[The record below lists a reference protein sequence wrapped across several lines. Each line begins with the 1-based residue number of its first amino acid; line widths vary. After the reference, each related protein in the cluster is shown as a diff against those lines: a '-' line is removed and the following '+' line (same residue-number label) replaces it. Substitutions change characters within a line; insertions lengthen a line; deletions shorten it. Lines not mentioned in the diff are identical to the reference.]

1 MNKQKI
7 ILYLLH
13 IANDGY
19 RTSLLLLLPFVA
31 QSFQINLTQVG
42 LLGTTMNA
50 LEAALAIPAGMIAL
64 RIGGMKTL
72 FIALISYSIGYVLM
86 SLAPHVFIVF
96 VAFIFAGVGFSLFH
110 PVAFA
115 IVARM
120 ATKQN
125 RGSLMGSFTA
135 IGDIG
140 RIGLS
145 SLITFLVSL
154 IGWKNASFSFF
165 LSTIVLVVL
174 TAFTI
179 FQKREKETINMS
191 RKELSYLSLLR
202 NNQFLLATSS
212 YMLDS
217 FTSST
222 LFIFLPFLFLARNI
236 EPVLL
241 GVVTSTY
248 FVGNIFGKVI
258 LGKLSDV
265 VGEKKVFIVSEV
277 VMSGLLILLTQTTY
291 IPFLL
296 FISVILGVVTKG
308 TVPVLT
314 SMLSRTVE
322 KTESYEQAYG
332 LNSMFVGI
340 SSGIAPV
347 CIGYIADR
355 LGIFSAFT
363 ILAAFGI
370 LAIIPSFFLQTAKRP

>member
-140 RIGLS
+140 RIGL
-145 SLITFLVSL
+145 
-154 IGWKNASFSFF
+154 
-165 LSTIVLVVL
+165 
-174 TAFTI
+174 
-179 FQKREKETINMS
+179 
-191 RKELSYLSLLR
+191 
-202 NNQFLLATSS
+202 
-212 YMLDS
+212 
-217 FTSST
+217 
-222 LFIFLPFLFLARNI
+222 
-236 EPVLL
+236 
-241 GVVTSTY
+241 
-248 FVGNIFGKVI
+248 
-258 LGKLSDV
+258 
-265 VGEKKVFIVSEV
+265 
-277 VMSGLLILLTQTTY
+277 
-291 IPFLL
+291 
-296 FISVILGVVTKG
+296 
-308 TVPVLT
+308 
-314 SMLSRTVE
+314 
-322 KTESYEQAYG
+322 
-332 LNSMFVGI
+332 
-340 SSGIAPV
+340 
-347 CIGYIADR
+347 
-355 LGIFSAFT
+355 
-363 ILAAFGI
+363 
-370 LAIIPSFFLQTAKRP
+370 